1 MKKYTLIGFLFVMV
15 AVFGFNYV
23 PVHAVGSPAI
33 SRISPTSVP
42 IDSTYDATRVII
54 YGLNFDQD
62 SYVAFDGIRGIAINP
77 DSQSATGLLF
87 YVPTSTTVGVHT
99 IQVGQRNSYLPLS
112 NSISL
117 TTTVTPK
124 AATSADDKALLNQI
138 TLLLTQIN
146 ATKAQLGSVQSA
158 TGQAPVSQSPGTL
171 NPVTPGSSYSAQGA
185 T

>member
-1 MKKYTLIGFLFVMV
+1 MMV

-77 DSQSATGLLF
+77 DSQSATGLYF
-87 YVPTSTTVGVHT
+87 MFR
-99 IQVGQRNSYLPLS
+99 QARPLVCIPFRWVS
-112 NSISL
+112 A
-117 TTTVTPK
+117 TVTF
-124 AATSADDKALLNQI
+124 LLV
-138 TLLLTQIN
+138 TQFH
-146 ATKAQLGSVQSA
+146 
-158 TGQAPVSQSPGTL
+158 
-171 NPVTPGSSYSAQGA
+171 
-185 T
+185 